1 MLLRLKCSGRTF
13 QQVVELFDGYGMS
26 DETQM
31 WILRKLHVMDVENPV
46 NLEEVCGYLKD
57 EKWKVNLVDLG
68 YYRVEIHWDKGE
80 CRTVRRVIKS
90 GRESKGERAEE
101 LLLTGKSRGGREVL
115 YTLCGTEE

>member
-1 MLLRLKCSGRTF
+1 
-13 QQVVELFDGYGMS
+13 MS